1 MRCKG
6 YAPAFQGLFKEE
18 VKMQSDIFEEGE
30 KTDKQILRE
39 MRKGIADK
47 LLKTFNVGEL
57 VPHKWLQ
64 NEVGLTFKN
73 VDTMENHTT
82 FKKTYG
88 AHQSAIIH
96 LVRER
101 GNRLLRSVKSKGYL
115 LIHPKDHFSISASK
129 SIKAILREHIR
140 LEKSLGCIDYQLLA
154 DVGIGQD
161 HPQLIADREA
171 RAWIDT
177 WVRTL
182 VSQDRP
188 EYMVKLVE
196 DALKDMSKAEAA
208 EYS

>member
-47 LLKTFNVGEL
+47 LLRTFNVGEL
-57 VPHKWLQ
+57 VPHKWIQ
-64 NEVGLTFKN
+64 KEVGLTFQY
-73 VDTMENHTT
+73 VDTMENHNT
-82 FKKTYG
+82 FNKSYG
-88 AHQSAIIH
+88 THKSAIIH

-101 GNRLLRSVKSKGYL
+101 GSRLLRSVKSKGYL

-129 SIKAILREHIR
+129 SIKAILREHRR
-140 LEKSLGCIDYQLLA
+140 LEKSLDCIDYQLLA
-154 DVGIGQD
+154 DVGIGRD
-161 HPQLIADREA
+161 HPQIVADREA

-188 EYMVKLVE
+188 EYIVKLVE
-196 DALKDMSKAEAA
+196 DALKEMSKADAA